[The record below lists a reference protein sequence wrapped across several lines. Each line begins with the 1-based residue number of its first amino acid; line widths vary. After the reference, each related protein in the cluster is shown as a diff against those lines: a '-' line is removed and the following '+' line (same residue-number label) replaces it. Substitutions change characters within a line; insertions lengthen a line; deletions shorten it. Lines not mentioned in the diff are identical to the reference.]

1 MRVFPGL
8 TPWTGVVASA
18 GSAFPCHQNVGG
30 VSKADSGPVC
40 NLSGRESGT
49 SSILTGRIYAGVSAG
64 EIAGSRFGRPMQR

>member
-8 TPWTGVVASA
+8 TPWSGVVASA

-40 NLSGRESGT
+40 NLSGGGKGNF
-49 SSILTGRIYAGVSAG
+49 IDPVGVV
-64 EIAGSRFGRPMQR
+64 SRGGISR